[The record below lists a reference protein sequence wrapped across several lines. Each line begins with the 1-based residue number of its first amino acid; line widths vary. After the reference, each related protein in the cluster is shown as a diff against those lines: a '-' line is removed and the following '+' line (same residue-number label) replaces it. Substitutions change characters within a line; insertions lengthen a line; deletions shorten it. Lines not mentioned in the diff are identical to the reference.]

1 MYKTD
6 SKQGPT
12 ISRGN
17 YAQNY
22 VTTYQGK
29 ISEKEYTYQFSCSG
43 CLTLQPHGLHTAH

>member
-29 ISEKEYTYQFSCSG
+29 KI
-43 CLTLQPHGLHTAH
+43 